1 MHFYRCF
8 SFYKLSDGQYDRQ
21 SLAVNNIFVGMG
33 PDFTGVPTN
42 MLTVNGTLRL
52 SVYNPATFFGIRVSS
67 TPVNLIYS
75 DVVVATGQVRW
86 FYPIHSLAKHHIYKI
101 NEYDRE

>member
-1 MHFYRCF
+1 
-8 SFYKLSDGQYDRQ
+8 
-21 SLAVNNIFVGMG
+21 MG

-75 DVVVATGQVRW
+75 DVVAATGQLKKYFQSRKSHRTVLVNVEGLRVPL
-86 FYPIHSLAKHHIYKI
+86 YGAGSAI
-101 NEYDRE
+101 NETKTGYQVPPELKFDL

>member
-1 MHFYRCF
+1 M
-8 SFYKLSDGQYDRQ
+8 
-21 SLAVNNIFVGMG
+21 AVNNIFVGMG

-86 FYPIHSLAKHHIYKI
+86 FYSYISSLAKHHICKL
-101 NEYDRE
+101 NGYDTG